1 MDVLK
6 RAREIFQTE
15 ISAIDATSRVL
26 DKHFEEA
33 VNKIASSS
41 GRVVVTGIGK
51 SGIIGRKVAATLSS
65 TGTPSFFLHPAEAV
79 HGDLGMIGRNDIVM
93 AISNSGK
100 TEEILRILPAVRKM
114 GATVIA
120 ITGNPDSH
128 LAAMAE
134 IVLTLKV
141 NNEADT
147 FGLIPTAST
156 TALLVLG
163 DALSLCVLERK
174 GFQRRDYAF
183 LHPGGD
189 LGERLT
195 LLVDDV
201 MRSAKEMPAIK
212 ESEDFLIDAIGVMT
226 AGDLG
231 LAIVTDTGGHLAG
244 IITDGDLRRFL
255 LKNPSIAGVKVAEV
269 MTGNPKTIPSGSLTA
284 AAVKEMEKYEITAL
298 VVINDQRQPVGVVH
312 LHGVLGGKSLY
323 GDKGLE

>member
-15 ISAIDATSRVL
+15 ISAIDTTSKVL

-33 VNKIASSS
+33 VNKIASCS

-134 IVLTLKV
+134 IVLTLKI

-174 GFQRRDYAF
+174 GFQKRDYAF

-189 LGERLT
+189 LGKRLT

-201 MRSAKEMPAIK
+201 MRSAQEMPAIK
-212 ESEDFLIDAIGVMT
+212 CGTFLIDAIGIMT

-231 LAIVTDTGGHLAG
+231 LAIVTNTVGHLAG

-255 LKNPSIAGVKVAEV
+255 LKNPSIEGVKVEEV

-298 VVINDQRQPVGVVH
+298 VVVNDEQRPVGVVH
-312 LHGVLGGKSLY
+312 LHGVLGGKTLY
-323 GDKGLE
+323 GDKYE